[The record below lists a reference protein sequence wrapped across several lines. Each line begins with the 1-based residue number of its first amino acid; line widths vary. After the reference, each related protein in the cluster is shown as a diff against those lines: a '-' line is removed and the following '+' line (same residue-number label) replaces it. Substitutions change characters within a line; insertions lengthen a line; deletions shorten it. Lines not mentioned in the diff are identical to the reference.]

1 MWFNCTLNIMGANF
15 FTEVFELKKTTI
27 QTKWK
32 RQTAVGLDLYSQ
44 LASVSSSTNAQTPT
58 DIYYRQAAA
67 AAALQK
73 PLPFRMYPPV
83 AINPMTIASHS
94 TNPYPHMATA
104 AAHTPD
110 TFYPNENALKSPRLR
125 SPPLDPGS
133 PVGRRSVESENL
145 VESDNDDDEDNIQV

>member
-1 MWFNCTLNIMGANF
+1 MGL
-15 FTEVFELKKTTI
+15 ELLAEAGNYAAF
-27 QTKWK
+27 Q
-32 RQTAVGLDLYSQ
+32 RLYGGPAYIPSWP
-44 LASVSSSTNAQTPT
+44 AYPAPPMHQTPT

-104 AAHTPD
+104 TAHTPE